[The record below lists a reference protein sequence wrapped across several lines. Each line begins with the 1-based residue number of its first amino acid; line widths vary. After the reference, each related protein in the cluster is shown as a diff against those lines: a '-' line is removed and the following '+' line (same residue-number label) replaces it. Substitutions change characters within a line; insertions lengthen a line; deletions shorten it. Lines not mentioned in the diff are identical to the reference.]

1 MPIGDIDISFYRD
14 DVGAKSPAAQPV
26 VHASHIDFDLAGR
39 TVVLVDDVLF
49 TGRTVRAAIDA
60 LFDYGRPQRVQLAVL
75 CDRGHRELP
84 IRPDYV
90 GKNLPT
96 GREQRVNVH
105 LEELDGGDEV
115 TIADA
120 QPAEVGGMR
129 HLLSIEQLS
138 KAEIEAILDRAE
150 SFAEVGRRDIKK
162 VPTLRGRTV
171 VTLFYEAS
179 TRTSSSFEL
188 AAKRLSADLVSVKAA
203 GSSVD
208 KGESLKD
215 TVATLSAYDPA
226 AIVLRHPYAGAAQLV
241 AGWADAAVVN
251 AGDGKH
257 EHPSQALLDVYTL
270 RRRLG
275 SLEGKRIWIV
285 GDVLHSRV
293 ARSNL
298 IAFKAMGAELTV
310 CGPPALIPRGLEQLG
325 CEVEH
330 SLERL
335 GEADVVYALRLQRER
350 MNESFV
356 PSIREYA
363 AHFQIDSRRL
373 GPRQLLMHP
382 GPVNR
387 GVELSGEVIDSPQS
401 LIAEQVASGLVVR
414 MAILYELLAAGDEE
428 PAPVAGNGQRR
439 PRSDSRRERATAAD
453 ARRGERGPGPA
464 RRHGARPGRRHRR
477 PARHRRP
484 RRRDRRAGRARRGQR
499 RWPRGDRRRRPA
511 RLPGLLRPPRPPA
524 HARPGAQGGH
534 RDRRSLGSRRR
545 LLRHPRDG
553 QHRAAGLDPR
563 RRRGA
568 ACRRPRRRRGQG
580 RLPRHRDPRDG
591 GRGADRDGLA
601 ARCRRRSA
609 SATTGCRSAAPG
621 CCAGRCSTS
630 GSAAA
635 RSPCTRRTRSSP
647 APA

>member
-1 MPIGDIDISFYRD
+1 
-14 DVGAKSPAAQPV
+14 
-26 VHASHIDFDLAGR
+26 
-39 TVVLVDDVLF
+39 
-49 TGRTVRAAIDA
+49 
-60 LFDYGRPQRVQLAVL
+60 
-75 CDRGHRELP
+75 
-84 IRPDYV
+84 
-90 GKNLPT
+90 
-96 GREQRVNVH
+96 
-105 LEELDGGDEV
+105 
-115 TIADA
+115 
-120 QPAEVGGMR
+120 MR
-129 HLLSIEQLS
+129 HLLSIDQLS
-138 KAEIEAILDRAE
+138 KTEIEAILDRAE

-171 VTLFYEAS
+171 VTVFYESS

-215 TVATLSAYDPA
+215 TIATLSAYEPA
-226 AIVLRHPYAGAAQLV
+226 VIVLRHPQAGAANLV
-241 AGWADAAVVN
+241 ARWADGAVVN

-325 CEVEH
+325 CEVTH

-335 GEADVVYALRLQRER
+335 GEADVIYALRLQRER

-373 GPRQLLMHP
+373 GRRQLLMHP

-387 GVELSGEVIDSPQS
+387 GIELSGEVIDSPQS

-428 PAPVAGNGQRR
+428 PRPAHGNGAQR
-439 PRSDSRRERATAAD
+439 PTPI
-453 ARRGERGPGPA
+453 GQPA
-464 RRHGARPGRRHRR
+464 
-477 PARHRRP
+477 
-484 RRRDRRAGRARRGQR
+484 
-499 RWPRGDRRRRPA
+499 
-511 RLPGLLRPPRPPA
+511 
-524 HARPGAQGGH
+524 
-534 RDRRSLGSRRR
+534 
-545 LLRHPRDG
+545 
-553 QHRAAGLDPR
+553 
-563 RRRGA
+563 
-568 ACRRPRRRRGQG
+568 
-580 RLPRHRDPRDG
+580 
-591 GRGADRDGLA
+591 
-601 ARCRRRSA
+601 
-609 SATTGCRSAAPG
+609 
-621 CCAGRCSTS
+621 
-630 GSAAA
+630 
-635 RSPCTRRTRSSP
+635 
-647 APA
+647 